1 MAKLSDLTR
10 LIRSKNAGPFQ
21 QTLDIM
27 FEVPEYYELV
37 KASGIIT
44 PELVARLYRI
54 PAEKVRLTYYDAAY
68 AIKISF
74 PRPVAAGDIGN
85 TDVFGAQQHAPML
98 DVEVPMEK

>member
-44 PELVARLYRI
+44 PELVALLYRI
-54 PAEKVRLTYYDAAY
+54 QAEQVRLTYYDAAY